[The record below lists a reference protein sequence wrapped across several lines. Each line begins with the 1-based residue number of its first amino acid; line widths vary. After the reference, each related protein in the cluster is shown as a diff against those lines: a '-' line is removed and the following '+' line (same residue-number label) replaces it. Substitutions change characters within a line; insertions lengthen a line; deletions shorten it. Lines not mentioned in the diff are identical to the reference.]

1 MNSPQRVRVTH
12 PRTSASRSQPRTARS
27 EIDAQ
32 TELGAV
38 YMASLLRTQGR
49 LAAVVLL
56 AVTLLLGGLPLLFL
70 AAPGLK
76 EVDVAGMPLPWM
88 LLALVVYP
96 LLLSLGW
103 LYVRR
108 AERNESAFTDVVG
121 R

>member
-1 MNSPQRVRVTH
+1 MSPDRVRVTH
-12 PRTSASRSQPRTARS
+12 PRTAGARPRPRTARS

-32 TELGAV
+32 SELGAV
-38 YMASLLRTQGR
+38 YMSSLLRTQGR
-49 LAAVVLL
+49 LAAAVLLVVLL
-56 AVTLLLGGLPLLFL
+56 TLGSLPLLFEL
-70 AAPGLK
+70 FPGLR
-76 EVDVAGMPLPWM
+76 ELSVAGMPLPWV

-96 LLLSLGW
+96 FLVLLGW